1 MLRNHGIFDYKI
13 EIGGT
18 PAGPPAGYI
27 AWWKFEDNLND
38 VTGNFNATL
47 GAGTATYVTG
57 KNGKAFSF
65 NGSTYL
71 NTPLT
76 RDKWILGTHSFTVN
90 AWVKSSQTGRFY
102 ILSSANSGGGAPAIL
117 CCEGGYVG
125 GMRSDAWNWY
135 GSSYQGFNGNWNMFT
150 IRYDS
155 TTKYFGHKLNNGSW
169 VQRDEGTKT
178 VADEAFNFVMGTA
191 GGAHTVN
198 YNGLLDSVIV
208 YDKALTDSEIT
219 TLYNSG
225 SGW

>member
-1 MLRNHGIFDYKI
+1 MRRPHGIFDYKI

-18 PAGPPAGYI
+18 PAGPPSGYI
-27 AWWKFEDNLND
+27 AWWKFEENLND

-117 CCEGGYVG
+117 CCEGGETKTHLSHLGSCEHYC
-125 GMRSDAWNWY
+125 SD
-135 GSSYQGFNGNWNMFT
+135 GSYLHP
-150 IRYDS
+150 
-155 TTKYFGHKLNNGSW
+155 FGHQVCRDYYSYYFS
-169 VQRDEGTKT
+169 QRHVVYCFVGRVFE
-178 VADEAFNFVMGTA
+178 NFLCREV
-191 GGAHTVN
+191 
-198 YNGLLDSVIV
+198 
-208 YDKALTDSEIT
+208 
-219 TLYNSG
+219 
-225 SGW
+225 